1 MKRVPRVLIIGYG
14 EMGHAMEYLLASCCE
29 LQVWTRR
36 PVPGHA
42 PVDLAAAVSGA
53 TIILYCI
60 PVTPLAEVAQ
70 RVLSALLPGSI
81 SLSIA
86 KGLDEQGRPA
96 ARVLHDVYAGTHDFG
111 VLYGPMISEEIR
123 AGRPAFAQL
132 AGSRSLVC
140 EVTQQLFAGTGLSL
154 QYSPDMTGISW
165 ASVLKNVYAMLFG
178 AADELGLGD
187 NVRGYL
193 TVACTDEMRALVV
206 EMGGESSAAQGLA
219 GLGDLV
225 TTATS
230 EDSHHH
236 ALGRQLVR
244 RQLDN
249 IRGEGVHTLAML
261 NRYQQ
266 VDFSGYPLLQLVDSI
281 IRDPVDIVKR
291 LRDTIDTHV
300 KRDGCGDFPRDTQ

>member
-1 MKRVPRVLIIGYG
+1 MKDALRVLIIGYG
-14 EMGHAMEYLLASCCE
+14 EMGHAMECLLAGRCD

-36 PVPGHA
+36 PVPGHE
-42 PVDLAAAVSGA
+42 PVDLAVAVSAA
-53 TIILYCI
+53 TVILYCI
-60 PVTPLAEVAQ
+60 PVTPLADVAQ
-70 RVLSALLPGSI
+70 RVLPALLPDSI

-96 ARVLHDVYAGTHDFG
+96 AQALHDVYAGAHDFG

-132 AGSRSLVC
+132 AGSQPTVFAVAR
-140 EVTQQLFAGTGLSL
+140 QLFGESGLSL
-154 QYSPDMTGISW
+154 EYSPDMTGISW

-193 TVACTDEMRALVV
+193 VVACMDEMRTLV
-206 EMGGESSAAQGLA
+206 EKMGGESASAQGLA

-230 EDSHHH
+230 EASHHH

-244 RQLDN
+244 KQLDN
-249 IRGEGVHTLAML
+249 ISGEGVHTLAML
-261 NRYQQ
+261 DRYQL
-266 VDFSGYPLLQLVDSI
+266 VDFSAYPLLQLVDGI
-281 IRDPVDIVKR
+281 IREPVDIGAR
-291 LRDTIDTHV
+291 LLATIESFIDS
-300 KRDGCGDFPRDTQ
+300 

>member
-1 MKRVPRVLIIGYG
+1 MKDAPRVLIIGYG
-14 EMGHAMEYLLASCCE
+14 EMGHAMEYLLAGRCD

-36 PVPGHA
+36 PVPGHE
-42 PVDLAAAVSGA
+42 PVALATAVSAA
-53 TIILYCI
+53 TVILYCI
-60 PVTPLAEVAQ
+60 PVTPLADVAQ
-70 RVLSALLPGSI
+70 RVLPALQPDSI

-86 KGLDEQGRPA
+86 KGLDGQGRPA
-96 ARVLHDVYAGTHDFG
+96 SQVLHDVYAGRHDFG

-123 AGRPAFAQL
+123 AGRSAFAQF
-132 AGSRSLVC
+132 AGSQPAVFDIAG
-140 EVTQQLFAGTGLSL
+140 QLFAGSGLTL
-154 QYSPDMTGISW
+154 QSSADMTGISW

-193 TVACTDEMRALVV
+193 VVACLEEMRMLVGKT
-206 EMGGESSAAQGLA
+206 GGDPVSAEGLA

-244 RQLDN
+244 KQLDK
-249 IRGEGVHTLAML
+249 ISGEGVHTLTML
-261 NRYQQ
+261 GRYRL
-266 VDFSGYPLLQLVDSI
+266 VDFSDCPLLRLVDGI
-281 IRDPVDIVKR
+281 IREPDDIGAR
-291 LRDTIDTHV
+291 LMNTIESITAS
-300 KRDGCGDFPRDTQ
+300 

>member
-1 MKRVPRVLIIGYG
+1 MKDALRVLIIGYG
-14 EMGHAMEYLLASCCE
+14 EMGHAMEYLLAERCD

-36 PVPGHA
+36 PVPGHT
-42 PVDLAAAVSGA
+42 PVDLAVAVSAA
-53 TIILYCI
+53 TVILYCI
-60 PVTPLAEVAQ
+60 PVTPLADVAR
-70 RVLSALLPGSI
+70 RVLPALLPDSI

-96 ARVLHDVYAGTHDFG
+96 AQALHDVYAGAHDFG

-132 AGSRSLVC
+132 AGSKSTVFAVAR
-140 EVTQQLFAGTGLSL
+140 QLFGESGLSL
-154 QYSPDMTGISW
+154 EYSPDMTGISW
-165 ASVLKNVYAMLFG
+165 ASVLKNVYAILFG

-193 TVACTDEMRALVV
+193 VVACMGEMRTLVGK
-206 EMGGESSAAQGLA
+206 MGGESASAQGLA

-230 EDSHHH
+230 EASHHH

-244 RQLDN
+244 KQLDN
-249 IRGEGVHTLAML
+249 ISGEGVHTLAML
-261 NRYQQ
+261 DRYQL
-266 VDFSGYPLLQLVDSI
+266 VDFSAYPLLQLVDGI
-281 IRDPVDIVKR
+281 IREPVDIGAR
-291 LRDTIDTHV
+291 LLATIESFIDS
-300 KRDGCGDFPRDTQ
+300 

>member
-1 MKRVPRVLIIGYG
+1 MKATPRVLIIGYG
-14 EMGHAMEYLLASCCE
+14 EMGHAMEYLLAGRCD

-42 PVDLAAAVSGA
+42 PVELGTAVSAA
-53 TIILYCI
+53 TLILYCI
-60 PVTPLAEVAQ
+60 PVTPLAEVAR
-70 RVLSALLPGSI
+70 RVLPALQPDST

-96 ARVLHDVYAGTHDFG
+96 SQVLQDICAGSHDFG

-123 AGRPAFAQL
+123 AGRPAFAQF
-132 AGSRSLVC
+132 AGSRSAVFD
-140 EVTQQLFAGTGLSL
+140 VARQLFDGTGLAL

-193 TVACTDEMRALVV
+193 VVACMDEMRMLVGKA
-206 EMGGESSAAQGLA
+206 GGEPASAQGLA

-244 RQLDN
+244 KQLDN
-249 IRGEGVHTLAML
+249 ISGEGVHTLAML
-261 NRYQQ
+261 DRYRL
-266 VDFSGYPLLQLVDSI
+266 VDFSDCPLLRLADGI
-281 IRDPVDIVKR
+281 IREPADIGAR
-291 LRDTIDTHV
+291 LLATMKSV
-300 KRDGCGDFPRDTQ
+300 AAS